1 MIIVKNILLVGKFN
15 DILNNDF
22 FNELFNVQICVDSIP
37 MVKGMLK
44 IENPDL
50 VMISFC
56 GISSDAK
63 EIFGE
68 LKSNYYDTPVI
79 CIGTEEEVK
88 AHINSISTSQFI
100 ILNTPVDKDTILDRI
115 CKALNVTCI
124 DNIIVDN
131 KAGKKSILLVD
142 DSKIQLRALNEM
154 LKEKYEVRVATSG
167 MQALTLIGKKKP
179 DLIFLDYEMPIC
191 DGKMTLEMIR
201 ELDESKDIPVVFLTG
216 VSDKEHIAAVLDL
229 KPEGYL
235 LKPANSDVIYKTIE
249 KVFGE
254 INNDI

>member
-1 MIIVKNILLVGKFN
+1 
-15 DILNNDF
+15 
-22 FNELFNVQICVDSIP
+22 
-37 MVKGMLK
+37 
-44 IENPDL
+44 
-50 VMISFC
+50 
-56 GISSDAK
+56 
-63 EIFGE
+63 
-68 LKSNYYDTPVI
+68 
-79 CIGTEEEVK
+79 
-88 AHINSISTSQFI
+88 
-100 ILNTPVDKDTILDRI
+100 
-115 CKALNVTCI
+115 
-124 DNIIVDN
+124 
-131 KAGKKSILLVD
+131 
-142 DSKIQLRALNEM
+142 M

-167 MQALTLIGKKKP
+167 MQALTLIGKKKT

>member
-1 MIIVKNILLVGKFN
+1 M
-15 DILNNDF
+15 
-22 FNELFNVQICVDSIP
+22 
-37 MVKGMLK
+37 
-44 IENPDL
+44 
-50 VMISFC
+50 
-56 GISSDAK
+56 
-63 EIFGE
+63 
-68 LKSNYYDTPVI
+68 
-79 CIGTEEEVK
+79 
-88 AHINSISTSQFI
+88 
-100 ILNTPVDKDTILDRI
+100 
-115 CKALNVTCI
+115 
-124 DNIIVDN
+124 
-131 KAGKKSILLVD
+131 
-142 DSKIQLRALNEM
+142 RALNEM

-201 ELDESKDIPVVFLTG
+201 ELDESKDIPVVFL

-235 LKPANSDVIYKTIE
+235 LKTANSDVIYKTIE